1 MHFYLIFFYLFLSS
15 IAWKQKFEVTDTELL
30 SKFEVGLLYMI
41 IFPCRFRIF
50 RHLRNA
56 TLTSLTLSRCVLGC
70 KDDLHA
76 CLRSRRL
83 IPEGG
88 PDCSF
93 SLSNLSWTFGLLATR
108 PCNKGRIH
116 RLGSQDRRLKSCPL
130 GACWPFRNSREART
144 SRGSNPQHKYIMH
157 GFSPPCN

>member
-1 MHFYLIFFYLFLSS
+1 MLILGIYMLLILSYIGTFDKTTNAFLFDIFYLFLSS

-116 RLGSQDRRLKSCPL
+116 
-130 GACWPFRNSREART
+130 
-144 SRGSNPQHKYIMH
+144 
-157 GFSPPCN
+157 